1 MLSYLN
7 VTSIVHILKINLFTL
22 SVSSTILFLPNSISM
37 ARRLMFVSL
46 MLPSICICKMHVC
59 LVFLQQL
66 LLDRENISNNTQN
79 RDLLYFK
86 NFWCQGIVMGWIWNA
101 LTDSC
106 IWILG
111 PQSVALFEEFLQ
123 LFVGTQPMMWINKG
137 GFWRLYLSCL
147 SAWLFSVSAYCKMNN
162 QNTWALTT
170 MDRASLL
177 ARPSKA

>member
-1 MLSYLN
+1 MLSYPN

-22 SVSSTILFLPNSISM
+22 SVSSTILFLPVSISM

-46 MLPSICICKMHVC
+46 MLPSICICKMHVS
-59 LVFLQQL
+59 LVFLQQF
-66 LLDRENISNNTQN
+66 LLDRENVSNNTQN
-79 RDLLYFK
+79 GDLLYFK
-86 NFWCQGIVMGWIWNA
+86 NFWCQGIVISWIWNA

-123 LFVGTQPMMWINKG
+123 LLVQGHSRWCESIKVGFEGCT
-137 GFWRLYLSCL
+137 CL

-162 QNTWALTT
+162 QNTWALAT

-177 ARPSKA
+177 ARPSKP